1 MKYMSVIGLI
11 CLFAVGCT
19 NNQTPAPASNTS
31 AEVTTVTKEEHDRLK
46 AQVASLNEELNE
58 LREYLENDSRFLL
71 HLMDRDLDAVER
83 GQKTRGSFSDYFVPN
98 AAKALKAGASRKD
111 ITTRFDRVV
120 ALAEKEIYLS
130 SFVAQLMKEGGPAA
144 VRSYADE
151 LILGN
156 QQ

>member
-1 MKYMSVIGLI
+1 MKYMLSIIGLV

-19 NNQTPAPASNTS
+19 NNQTPAPASS
-31 AEVTTVTKEEHDRLK
+31 AEVATVTKDQDVDRLK
-46 AQVASLNEELNE
+46 AQVASINEELNE

-71 HLMDRDLDAVER
+71 HLMDRDLDAAEQGR
-83 GQKTRGSFSDYFVPN
+83 ETRGSFSDYFVPN

-111 ITTRFDRVV
+111 VTARFDRVV
-120 ALAEKEIYLS
+120 ALAEKGIYLS
-130 SFVAQLMKEGGPAA
+130 SFVAQLMKEGGPTA

-151 LILGN
+151 WVRGS